1 MNTNSLHDDGG
12 ARGDAV
18 FCLYDCRLA
27 AGNLH
32 SKPMCLKCL
41 KQAVGLAIERE
52 DDITPEPSEERLNDK
67 IAVNALY
74 TACELNAHL
83 SGKVIQSVE
92 PGNGRYA
99 GWVVINFAPKEGE
112 DYRTFMTLWV
122 GGDRGWLDPEH
133 DWDMALHY
141 TKTGGGSAL
150 AIYRSHQPEGP
161 EYLRQVRCEEA
172 AEFVA
177 KWEVKSPV
185 ARKTKEA
192 YLAACERVRAQMTT
206 ELG

>member
-1 MNTNSLHDDGG
+1 MKLENIKQNYGSDGIKPPE
-12 ARGDAV
+12 
-18 FCLYDCRLA
+18 
-27 AGNLH
+27 AG
-32 SKPMCLKCL
+32 
-41 KQAVGLAIERE
+41 
-52 DDITPEPSEERLNDK
+52 LNDQ

-74 TACELNAHL
+74 IASELNRTL

-92 PGNGRYA
+92 PGNGKYA
-99 GWVVINFAPKEGE
+99 GWVVINFAPQEGE

-122 GGDRGWLDPEH
+122 GGYRQALEPAH

-141 TKTGGGSAL
+141 TKTDGGSVL
-150 AIYRSHQPEGP
+150 SIYRSHQPEGP

-185 ARKTKEA
+185 ARDAKA
-192 YLAACERVRAQMTT
+192 SYLAACERVRTHVDTSAAIDPTI
-206 ELG
+206 EN